1 MILSARTALIVRFF
15 LSIGLLILLILFSLS
30 QAAS

>member
-1 MILSARTALIVRFF
+1 MILSARTALIVRLF
-15 LSIGLLILLILFSLS
+15 LSIGLLILLILFNLS